1 MHNGLQ
7 AHRCNS
13 SAAYCGRCPPFL
25 PCRSKSERDAAA
37 EQQQKEQQQRQA
49 SVDSGGSI
57 DALST
62 QQLMQQLG
70 PFLGSGI
77 TTVTQRC
84 VLVADATP
92 QQSHDEYGSRPRKRK
107 CECYHQCPCASCLHP
122 RGFVVVEGDANF
134 TPKSR

>member
-1 MHNGLQ
+1 M
-7 AHRCNS
+7 
-13 SAAYCGRCPPFL
+13 
-25 PCRSKSERDAAA
+25 
-37 EQQQKEQQQRQA
+37 
-49 SVDSGGSI
+49 DSGGSI

-84 VLVADATP
+84 VLAADTAP
-92 QQSHDEYGSRPRKRK
+92 QQSHNGLRPRKRK
-107 CECYHQCPCASCLHP
+107 YECYHQCPCAGCLHP
-122 RGFVVVEGDANF
+122 RGCVVIEGDANF